1 MAPRVSIVIPAY
13 NNADYLA
20 ETVDSVLAQTF
31 TDFEVVIA
39 DHSSTDGTWDVM
51 QRYADEPRVRLLRT
65 EAGGGAAPQLEPREP
80 GGARRGS
87 SSWSAATTSST
98 PPSSSARSPRLDAS
112 PSVVLVASPRD
123 IVDADSRPIVRD
135 HGVSGARL
143 ALSGAAAVRRTIRSG
158 TNIFGEPGCVLMRR
172 ADLEAVGWWDSRWP
186 YLIDETTYAKV
197 LLRGDFASVGPKA
210 LAGFRI
216 SDSQWSVRLAGEQAS
231 AAAGFHRWVLEE
243 HPHVVSAAD
252 VRLGDLMARA
262 KALSRRLV
270 YLYLG
275 RRMSRSAGGAA

>member
-1 MAPRVSIVIPAY
+1 VAPRVSIVIPAY
-13 NNADYLA
+13 NNADYLQ

-31 TDFEVVIA
+31 ADFEVVIA

-65 EAGGGAAPQLEPREP
+65 EAGGGALRNWNRVSQEARGELVKLVCGDDLLYPTILERQVAE
-80 GGARRGS
+80 
-87 SSWSAATTSST
+87 
-98 PPSSSARSPRLDAS
+98 LDAS

-123 IVDADSRPIVRD
+123 VVDADSRPVVRD

-143 ALSGAAAVRRTIRSG
+143 AMSGAAAVRRTVRSG

-231 AAAGFHRWVLEE
+231 AAAGFHRWVLEA
-243 HPHVVSAAD
+243 HPGVVSRAD

-275 RRMSRSAGGAA
+275 RRMSRSAGSAA